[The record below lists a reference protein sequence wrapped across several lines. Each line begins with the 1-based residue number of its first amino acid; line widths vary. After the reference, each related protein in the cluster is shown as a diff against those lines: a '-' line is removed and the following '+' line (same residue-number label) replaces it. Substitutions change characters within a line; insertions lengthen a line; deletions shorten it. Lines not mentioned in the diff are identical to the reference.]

1 MRRRKDGLRDIDDIA
16 ILLKYL
22 YMNEDAYVIV
32 ENSIGLHLKIMM
44 NEHLGLTKVLLD
56 SLTGVRD
63 QRLIEDNDMTPLVL
77 SAVVSQLK
85 EQSAEQFPEEFE
97 NRWEEI
103 KTITLSNLAINKMR

>member
-1 MRRRKDGLRDIDDIA
+1 MGRYKGGLRDIDDIA

-56 SLTGVRD
+56 GIIKDERPMEGD
-63 QRLIEDNDMTPLVL
+63 DMTPLVL

-85 EQSAEQFPEEFE
+85 EQSAEQFPERFE

-103 KTITLSNLAINKMR
+103 KTITSSNIALNEMR

>member
-1 MRRRKDGLRDIDDIA
+1 MGRNKGGLRDIDDIA

-22 YMNEDAYVIV
+22 YMDENAYVIV

-56 SLTGVRD
+56 GAVKD
-63 QRLIEDNDMTPLVL
+63 QSPIEDNDMTPLVL

-85 EQSAEQFPEEFE
+85 EQSAEQFPERFE

-103 KTITLSNLAINKMR
+103 KTITSSNIALNEMR

>member
-1 MRRRKDGLRDIDDIA
+1 MGRNKGGLRDIDDIA

-22 YMNEDAYVIV
+22 YIDENACVIV

-56 SLTGVRD
+56 GAVKD
-63 QRLIEDNDMTPLVL
+63 QHPIEDNDMTPSVL
-77 SAVVSQLK
+77 HDVVSQLK
-85 EQSAEQFPEEFE
+85 EQPAAQFPERFK

-103 KTITLSNLAINKMR
+103 KTITSSNLALNEMR

>member
-1 MRRRKDGLRDIDDIA
+1 MGRNKGGLRDIDDIA

-22 YMNEDAYVIV
+22 YMDENAYVIV

-56 SLTGVRD
+56 GAIKD
-63 QRLIEDNDMTPLVL
+63 QPPIEDNDMTPLVL

-85 EQSAEQFPEEFE
+85 EQSAEQFPERFE

-103 KTITLSNLAINKMR
+103 KTITSSNIALNKMR